1 MVIGRLISGYTHRQ
15 VQIIIRIR
23 KMTKDF
29 MTPKVYG
36 LGFLLASVVAVLIV
50 IVIILIGEYTKTR
63 GRFLLTA
70 LTFEGYFFWSLAP
83 VWVAERRPES
93 RVAQVSVGA
102 ALVALLLLLI
112 GYWGTPNSDAFW
124 KSTAIVTILAIVLA
138 YLAVVDVEEGR
149 LFRSLNAKAIGLA
162 TVIGCLGIAAGI
174 NWPPYWWVFTLA
186 VIAWLVTLAVPA
198 LCYLFRRIQRR

>member
-1 MVIGRLISGYTHRQ
+1 M
-15 VQIIIRIR
+15 
-23 KMTKDF
+23 
-29 MTPKVYG
+29 
-36 LGFLLASVVAVLIV
+36 
-50 IVIILIGEYTKTR
+50 
-63 GRFLLTA
+63 
-70 LTFEGYFFWSLAP
+70 
-83 VWVAERRPES
+83 
-93 RVAQVSVGA
+93 
-102 ALVALLLLLI
+102 
-112 GYWGTPNSDAFW
+112 
-124 KSTAIVTILAIVLA
+124 TILAIVLA